1 MLNFLPT
8 SPLFL
13 SGTATIH
20 LLPNDKFICVKIN
33 LVKRCRWLNRSRGH
47 MISLENSTSCSY
59 ILFVFVSIKDYTL
72 TYCLSFEK
80 YSLKICSSDCKI
92 EYNKQTAQSIFP
104 EKSVTAQDVVLSWIG
119 IVRSFLWAMHIK
131 DTFTYE
137 IANRRNVE
145 PLVKPLNFQVF

>member
-20 LLPNDKFICVKIN
+20 LLPNDKFICVRIN

-80 YSLKICSSDCKI
+80 YSLKISSSDCKI
-92 EYNKQTAQSIFP
+92 EYYNQTAQSIFSR
-104 EKSVTAQDVVLSWIG
+104 EKCYCIRCCSLLNWNSKILFVSYAYKKYIYL
-119 IVRSFLWAMHIK
+119 
-131 DTFTYE
+131 
-137 IANRRNVE
+137 RNS
-145 PLVKPLNFQVF
+145 